1 MEIWARRFFHL
12 NYVGPKHQS
21 DEHNQ
26 AGAQD
31 FQCLIWIFW
40 IFGYVGY
47 LLCGLTLISVFQFDH
62 CQLQCFNLITVS
74 FNWSTQLWST
84 IQQEISSM
92 KLQKP
97 RQPCSTS
104 HGTISIDCTSLSLC
118 LSRVFYLS

>member
-47 LLCGLTLISVFQFDH
+47 ILCGITLISVFQFDH
-62 CQLQCFNLITVS
+62 CQLQLVYPTVEHHSTRNLQHETSQTTSAMFN
-74 FNWSTQLWST
+74 Q
-84 IQQEISSM
+84 
-92 KLQKP
+92 
-97 RQPCSTS
+97 
-104 HGTISIDCTSLSLC
+104 
-118 LSRVFYLS
+118 SRHHLHRLH